1 MKTINL
7 IFPNLSRL
15 AFYLLAILMMS
26 LTACQ
31 PENVI
36 NEISEEDSDLVVLEA
51 EVDDSY
57 EMVDEYSM
65 EAVEITDFTSMGRV
79 YAEKTLPAC
88 AVVTHDSATKT
99 ITIDFGTGC
108 TGADGKTRAG
118 KIIVTYTKRLYI
130 PGAKLTIELENYS
143 VDGLAVEGKKTIE
156 NVSASIVSNISL
168 TTTLEDGKITWPDG
182 TFATREFTRT
192 RTWVREPNPINDEFH
207 VDGSVNGT
215 RRNGDAYSA
224 DIISTLI
231 FKRKCRL
238 QGIHIPVQGIKEI
251 KRTGKPDL
259 LVDFGD
265 GDCDHLVTLT
275 KNGTSKVVDLSTK

>member
-1 MKTINL
+1 M
-7 IFPNLSRL
+7 PALSRVSFFL
-15 AFYLLAILMMS
+15 VVTLLFS

-31 PENVI
+31 KEEVVD
-36 NEISEEDSDLVVLEA
+36 EISEEETALAVMEA
-51 EVDDSY
+51 EAEDSY

-65 EAVEITDFTSMGRV
+65 EAVEITDFSSMGRV
-79 YAEKTLPAC
+79 FAEKTIPAC
-88 AVVTHDSATKT
+88 ATVTHDSVTKT

-108 TGADGKTRAG
+108 IGPDGKTRYG

-130 PGAKLTIELENYS
+130 PGAKLKIELENYA
-143 VDGLAVEGKKTIE
+143 VDSLQIEGTKTIE

-168 TTTLEDGKITWPDG
+168 TTTLKDGKITWPDG

-192 RTWVREPNPINDEFH
+192 RTWVRQPNPINDEFH
-207 VDGSVNGT
+207 VDGMIYGT
-215 RRNGDAYSA
+215 RRTGDSYSA
-224 DIISTLI
+224 NIISTLI
-231 FKRKCRL
+231 FKRKCRI
-238 QGIHIPVQGIKEI
+238 QGIHIPVQGLKLI

-275 KNGTSKVVDLSTK
+275 KNGKSKVVDLSIK